1 MNAVLFF
8 AFFLYL
14 RILAQ
19 DRRKLTTRSS
29 KNFSKII
36 FKTRTTVL
44 TVKPNP
50 LTEKYSPACEL
61 FQSIEWC
68 WEIVIKNILDSE
80 WPHFWR
86 LKIIVNC
93 AAEFLTWTA
102 WFPLCGIIIP
112 YKLYLF
118 LFRFWLVDFLN
129 LAVFEEWWW
138 NKTWLAGK
146 VSTSLISRQASQ
158 MACS

>member
-61 FQSIEWC
+61 FQSIEWR

-80 WPHFWR
+80 
-86 LKIIVNC
+86 
-93 AAEFLTWTA
+93 
-102 WFPLCGIIIP
+102 
-112 YKLYLF
+112 
-118 LFRFWLVDFLN
+118 
-129 LAVFEEWWW
+129 
-138 NKTWLAGK
+138 
-146 VSTSLISRQASQ
+146 
-158 MACS
+158 